1 MDPDEVAELASAGE
15 TLTVEFKGGGIGQ
28 DDLAEAVACLANAE
42 GGLLLLGVTD
52 RGTIKGVN
60 PDKEDCADPQRLSAT
75 ISTRTEPP
83 IVVAVEIV
91 MVENKLVAVIEV
103 PASDSVHAT
112 VKGRYVRRVLDVKG
126 RPQCLPMRP
135 HEVLASAAGETDFS
149 RRVLDRLSFQD
160 LDGNELTRMRELA
173 RQGDGDSALSSLS
186 DTELLR
192 ALNLVDVDD
201 RLTVGAVLLFGTA
214 ESINRFIPAYE
225 MGFQELNGTE
235 IRANEINRNPLLR
248 AMTQL
253 VERVEARNTEE
264 DVEIGLFR
272 IPLPQYAESTIR
284 ELIANSLVHRDY
296 TKMGLTLVQMNG
308 DSLTISNPGGF
319 PPGVNTSNL
328 MSVMPRPRNPALA
341 DAFKRAGLVDRI
353 GRGISRVFEQQ
364 LALGRPPPDYS
375 GSTTDSV
382 IVRVRSGPA
391 DSDLA
396 GYIAQ
401 FRRSGEE
408 LNLRDLLTLH
418 EVRAERRI
426 TTARAAELF
435 QIDTSSAR
443 AELNALVERGLLE
456 SRGESRARTYHMS
469 AALYRQLGELAQY
482 VRTKGFDQ
490 IQQREMVLTFV
501 GQHGSISRAEAA
513 ELCQI
518 APLQAGHLLRRLRDR
533 GELVM
538 TGERRTARYTARP
551 KHS

>member
-1 MDPDEVAELASAGE
+1 MDPDEVAELASVGE
-15 TLTVEFKGGGIGQ
+15 TLTVEFKGGGVGQ
-28 DDLAEAVACLANAE
+28 DDLAEAVVCLANAD
-42 GGLLLLGVTD
+42 GGRLLLGVTD
-52 RGTIKGVN
+52 NGAINGIN
-60 PDKEDCADPQRLSAT
+60 PDKKEYADPQRLAAT

-83 IVVAVEIV
+83 ITVAVETV
-91 MVENKLVAVIEV
+91 TVENELVAVIEV

-112 VKGRYVRRVLDVKG
+112 SRGRYVRRTVDVKG
-126 RPQCLPMRP
+126 SPQCLPMRP
-135 HEVLASAAGETDFS
+135 HEVLAAAAGETDFS
-149 RRVLDRLSFQD
+149 QRVLDGILLED
-160 LDGNELTRMRELA
+160 LDGNELNRMRGLA
-173 RQGDGDSALSSLS
+173 RQGDGDNALSSLS

-192 ALNLVDVDD
+192 ALSLVDRDD

-214 ESINRFIPAYE
+214 EAIRRHVPAHE
-225 MGFQELNGTE
+225 IGFQELDGTE
-235 IRANEINRNPLLR
+235 IRANEISHNPLLR
-248 AMTQL
+248 AMAQL
-253 VERVEARNTEE
+253 VERVDARNTEE
-264 DVEIGLFR
+264 DVEVGLFR

-296 TKMGLTLVQMNG
+296 TKLGPTLVRMNG
-308 DSLTISNPGGF
+308 GSLTVSNPGGF

-341 DAFKRAGLVDRI
+341 EAFKRAGLVDRV

-364 LALGRPPPDYS
+364 LSLGRPPPDYS

-408 LNLRDLLTLH
+408 LDLRDLLTLH
-418 EVRAERRI
+418 EIRAERRI

-469 AALYRQLGELAQY
+469 AALYRQLGELAEY
-482 VRTKGFDQ
+482 VRTKGFEK

-501 GQHGSISRAEAA
+501 ERHGSISRGEAA

-518 APLQAGHLLRRLRDR
+518 APLQAGHLLRQLRDS
-533 GELVM
+533 GELAM

>member
-1 MDPDEVAELASAGE
+1 VDPDEVAELASVGE
-15 TLTVEFKGGGIGQ
+15 TLTVEFKGGGVGQ
-28 DDLAEAVACLANAE
+28 DDLAEAVVCLANAD
-42 GGLLLLGVTD
+42 GGRLLLGVTD
-52 RGTIKGVN
+52 NGAINGIN
-60 PDKEDCADPQRLSAT
+60 PDKKEYADPQRLAAT

-83 IVVAVEIV
+83 ITVAVETV
-91 MVENKLVAVIEV
+91 TVENELVAVIEV

-112 VKGRYVRRVLDVKG
+112 SRGRYVRRTVDVKG
-126 RPQCLPMRP
+126 SPQCLPMRP
-135 HEVLASAAGETDFS
+135 HEVLAAAAGETDFS
-149 RRVLDRLSFQD
+149 QRVLDGILLED
-160 LDGNELTRMRELA
+160 LDGNELNRMRGLA
-173 RQGDGDSALSSLS
+173 RQGDGDNALSSLS

-192 ALNLVDVDD
+192 ALSLVDRDD

-214 ESINRFIPAYE
+214 EAIRRHVPAHE
-225 MGFQELNGTE
+225 IGFQELDGTE
-235 IRANEINRNPLLR
+235 IRANEISHNPLLR
-248 AMTQL
+248 AMAQL
-253 VERVEARNTEE
+253 VERVDARNTEE
-264 DVEIGLFR
+264 DVEVGLFR

-296 TKMGLTLVQMNG
+296 TKLGPTLVRMNG
-308 DSLTISNPGGF
+308 GSLTVSNPGGF

-341 DAFKRAGLVDRI
+341 EAFKRAGLVDRV

-364 LALGRPPPDYS
+364 LSLGRPPPDYS

-408 LNLRDLLTLH
+408 LDLRDLLTLH
-418 EVRAERRI
+418 EIRAERRI

-469 AALYRQLGELAQY
+469 AALYRQLGELAEY
-482 VRTKGFDQ
+482 VRTKGFEK

-501 GQHGSISRAEAA
+501 ERHGSISRGEAA

-518 APLQAGHLLRRLRDR
+518 APLQAGHLLRQLRDS
-533 GELVM
+533 GELAM

>member
-1 MDPDEVAELASAGE
+1 MDPDKVSDLAIAGE
-15 TLTVEFKGGGIGQ
+15 TLTVEFKAGGIDQ
-28 DDLAEAVACLANAE
+28 DDLAEAVVCLANAD
-42 GGLLLLGVTD
+42 GGRLLLGVTD
-52 RGTIKGVN
+52 NAEIRGIN
-60 PDKEDCADPQRLSAT
+60 PDKKDYADPQRLAAT

-83 IVVAVEIV
+83 ITVAVATV
-91 MVENKLVAVIEV
+91 TVENKLVAVIEV

-112 VKGRYVRRVLDVKG
+112 SKGRYVRRALDVRGK
-126 RPQCLPMRP
+126 PQCLPMRP
-135 HEVLASAAGETDFS
+135 HEVLASAASETDFS
-149 RRVLDRLSFQD
+149 RRMLDGFSFQD

-186 DTELLR
+186 DIELLR
-192 ALNLVDVDD
+192 ALNLVDLDD

-214 ESINRFIPAYE
+214 EAIGRYMPTYE
-225 MGFQELNGTE
+225 IGFQELDGTE
-235 IRANEINRNPLLR
+235 IRANEISHNPLLR
-248 AMTQL
+248 AMAQL
-253 VERVEARNTEE
+253 GERVEARNTEE

-272 IPLPQYAESTIR
+272 IPLPQYAASTIR

-296 TKMGLTLVQMNG
+296 TKMGLTLVRMNR

-319 PPGVNTSNL
+319 PPGVNTRNL

-353 GRGISRVFEQQ
+353 GRGISRVFEHQ
-364 LALGRPPPDYS
+364 LSLGRPPPDYS

-401 FRRSGEE
+401 YRRSGEE
-408 LNLRDLLTLH
+408 LDLQDLLTLH
-418 EVRAERRI
+418 EIRAERRI
-426 TTARAAELF
+426 TTSRAADLF

-443 AELNALVERGLLE
+443 AKLNALVERGLLE

-469 AALYRQLGELAQY
+469 AALYRQLGEPAQY
-482 VRTKGFDQ
+482 VRTKGFDR

-501 GQHGSISRAEAA
+501 EQHGSISRGDAA
-513 ELCQI
+513 DLCQI
-518 APLQAGHLLRRLRDR
+518 APLQAGRLLRQLRDR

-538 TGERRTARYTARP
+538 TGERRTARYAAPP
-551 KHS
+551 K